1 MKTAMQIL
9 ISELEEGLEQD
20 EIKVSPKELLQNLIW
35 RCEGLLEKEKEQMCE
50 FADEFSRECID
61 FHHAQTMS
69 PDRFFELTFKAKE
82 R

>member
-1 MKTAMQIL
+1 MKTPMQEL
-9 ISELEEGLEQD
+9 ISAIRKRQEDEDVQPFMWHEQIVELAESM
-20 EIKVSPKELLQNLIW
+20 I
-35 RCEGLLEKEKEQMCE
+35 EKEKEQMCE

-69 PDRFFELTFKAKE
+69 PDRFFELTFNTKE

>member
-1 MKTAMQIL
+1 MQEILKLELDLTRMFDSDKRVAMA
-9 ISELEEGLEQD
+9 
-20 EIKVSPKELLQNLIW
+20 
-35 RCEGLLEKEKEQMCE
+35 LLEHIRNNKKEMLDKEKEQMCE

>member
-1 MKTAMQIL
+1 MKTPMQEL
-9 ISELEEGLEQD
+9 IDEMTYMLTEGERSIYALRE
-20 EIKVSPKELLQNLIW
+20 KARK
-35 RCEGLLEKEKEQMCE
+35 LLEKEKEQMCE

-69 PDRFFELTFKAKE
+69 PDRFFELTFNTKE